1 MKNSGRFLEQI
12 ENIFNTRYPYF
23 KTTIDRQLKEFGP
36 SWRDFLEQDL
46 ECFFGEDVERFEKA
60 VEGYGRFALEAMKLQ
75 VEFNKTREYRAK
87 TYEEVADEVYQNRDY
102 MFDLYLPGILLSH
115 FLWRH
120 HYKQHI
126 FFMEKFVPLI
136 EKNGGKL
143 FYDVGVGTG
152 FYSKEMLRTNPD
164 MKGVGFD
171 LSRFSMDY
179 TISTLE
185 AFGYTSRYEGRL
197 IDIVA
202 NKVDKQ
208 APFIINIEVLE
219 HLEDP
224 QAFIFALFRMLEP
237 GGYGLISAAITA
249 PNADHIYLYKDTCE
263 VVEQLENAGF
273 IIVDQTEDFAYTPK
287 KSTDSVPRNAAFIVT
302 KQA

>member
-1 MKNSGRFLEQI
+1 MDNSGRFLEQI

-23 KTTIDRQLKEFGP
+23 KSTVSRQLDEFGP
-36 SWRDFLEQDL
+36 SWRDFLEKNL
-46 ECFFGEDVERFEKA
+46 ECLFGENVDRFEKA

-75 VEFNKTREYRAK
+75 VEFNKTRKYRAK
-87 TYEEVADEVYQNRDY
+87 TFEEAADEVYQNRDY

-126 FFMEKFVPLI
+126 FFLEKFVPLI
-136 EKNGGKL
+136 EKNGGNL
-143 FYDVGVGTG
+143 FYDIGVGTG
-152 FYSKEMLRTNPD
+152 FYSKEMLRINQN
-164 MKGVGFD
+164 MIGVGFD

-179 TISTLE
+179 TISTIE
-185 AFGYTSRYEGRL
+185 SFGYASRYEGRL
-197 IDIVA
+197 FDIVA
-202 NKVDKQ
+202 NEVEKQ

-224 QAFIFALFRMLEP
+224 QTFIHALFKMLEP
-237 GGYGLISAAITA
+237 GGYGLISAALTA
-249 PNADHIYLYKDTCE
+249 PNADHIYLYEDSRE
-263 VVEQLENAGF
+263 VVKQLEKAGF
-273 IIVDQTEDFAYTPK
+273 IIVNQTEDFAYTPK
-287 KSTDSVPRNAAFIVT
+287 KSTDSVPRNAAFIVK